1 MQLDKIIELEYNQR
15 SLVYLKEL
23 AIRYIFENI
32 FERNNTGYF
41 YDIRNRIVKMKG
53 KRELL
58 SYVRKLYSLF

>member
-1 MQLDKIIELEYNQR
+1 MQLDKILEMEYKTR

-32 FERNNTGYF
+32 FERTNTGYY

-58 SYVRKLYSLF
+58 SYVHKLYSLF